1 MSLFVHLIIELTKP
15 TGCAMAKRNR
25 QPFTMR
31 AEWKEGPANPAWDEL
46 WRRIFAGPLR
56 GFSVSDSHSDER

>member
-1 MSLFVHLIIELTKP
+1 
-15 TGCAMAKRNR
+15 MAKRNR
-25 QPFTMR
+25 QPFTLR

-56 GFSVSDSHSDER
+56 GFTLADRSLDER

>member
-1 MSLFVHLIIELTKP
+1 
-15 TGCAMAKRNR
+15 MAKRNR

-31 AEWKEGPANPAWDEL
+31 AEWKEGPPNAAWAEL

-56 GFSVSDSHSDER
+56 GFSIDGTPHDNR